1 VAVSQSVIN
10 LLNLSLPALRQLAK
24 DMKVKTGPNPTK
36 ADLVR
41 ALQNFPRTQLEA
53 AVGDLL
59 YAGNTSI
66 TWIRI
71 GEGKGFTVK
80 ELKTAISAL
89 EPNDP
94 FEQELRPTSIT
105 HTPSLVEA
113 RQPDSTKVTLTFV
126 YRKRMQTYIR
136 DFEIKTI
143 YGDDF
148 FPVIVRPEHGVFE
161 IRASHDLARLL
172 EQTWLRSLAEVMEE
186 PIAYRLISIEDFNK
200 LRKKLGAVL
209 DIYKGKDAEG
219 SIYDTREWSKARTC
233 TDLAAEARFQTDTK
247 ELEAVSQDILFVDD
261 DPDHPVRLRVSANGS
276 VWFRTVVSE
285 AVIDRA
291 YSALRSV
298 GAV

>member
-1 VAVSQSVIN
+1 VAVSQGVIN

-24 DMKVKTGPNPTK
+24 DMNVKTGPNPTK

-41 ALQNFPRTQLEA
+41 ALQNFPRAQLEA

-59 YAGNTSI
+59 YAGNTSV

-71 GEGKGFTVK
+71 GDGMGFTVE
-80 ELKTAISAL
+80 ELTKAILAL
-89 EPNDP
+89 EPGDP
-94 FEQELRPTSIT
+94 FAQELRPANIT
-105 HTPSLVEA
+105 HAPSLVEA
-113 RQPDSTKVTLTFV
+113 RQSDPKKVTLTFV

-136 DFEIKTI
+136 DFEIRTI

-172 EQTWLRSLAEVMEE
+172 EQTWLRSLAEVMEK
-186 PIAYRLISIEDFNK
+186 PIGYRLISIEDFNK
-200 LRKKLGAVL
+200 LRKKLGAAL
-209 DIYKGKDAEG
+209 DVYKGKDVEG
-219 SIYDTREWSKARTC
+219 SIYDTREWSKAKTC
-233 TDLAAEARFQTDTK
+233 PDLATEARFQTDTK
-247 ELEAVSQDILFVDD
+247 ELEAVSQDILFVEE
-261 DPDHPVRLRVSANGS
+261 DPEHPVRLRVSANGS

-285 AVIDRA
+285 AVIDRV